1 MPAGQLFVISAPSGA
16 GKTSL
21 VAAAMARIDRLT
33 VSVSHTTRAPRPGE
47 QNGRDYHFVD
57 IPTFQ
62 TMISEGA
69 LFEYAEVFGN
79 FYGTAKASVM
89 DTLNQG
95 LDVILEIDWQGAAQ
109 VRALW
114 PEAISIFILP
124 PTRDA
129 LKDRLIGRKQDDD
142 TVIARRMEEAD
153 ETMEQ
158 APHFDHWVINDDFEV
173 ALDDLRSIIVA
184 SRTRPSVVRQFAP
197 DFLKKLLGR

>member
-47 QNGRDYHFVD
+47 QDGRDYHFVD

-129 LKDRLIGRKQDDD
+129 LKDRLIGRKQDND

-173 ALDDLRSIIVA
+173 ALDDLRSIIVS

>member
-129 LKDRLIGRKQDDD
+129 LKDRLIGRKQDDE